1 MNIISIREYIE
12 KRRTLYLPVS
22 SNTLIDVTGIE
33 GEWQFLLYLRIFN
46 DTNVI
51 VRENT
56 YTLSPGIYLVMLNNE
71 TQTVYSV
78 LSLPLF
84 SDEQLTCFD
93 LCYLRRLVL
102 EQDPIEAAAL
112 CQFECS

>member
-22 SNTLIDVTGIE
+22 SNTLVDVTGIE

-46 DTNVI
+46 DVEITIRNDI
-51 VRENT
+51 YSLT
-56 YTLSPGIYLVMLNNE
+56 PGIYLVMLNNE
-71 TQTVYSV
+71 AQTVYSV